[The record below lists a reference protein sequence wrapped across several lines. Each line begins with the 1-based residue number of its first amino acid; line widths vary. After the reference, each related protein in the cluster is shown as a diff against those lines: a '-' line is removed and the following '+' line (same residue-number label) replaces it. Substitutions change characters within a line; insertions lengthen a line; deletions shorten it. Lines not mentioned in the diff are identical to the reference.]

1 MPTVRDAVLRV
12 LRSNG
17 VGRLFANPGSTEVAL
32 LAHLPD
38 DLELVLGLHEAVVV
52 GMATGEALGS
62 GRPAVALLHTTAGLG
77 NAVGALATARENR
90 APLVVLVGQQDR
102 RHLASTP
109 FLAGRLRGLAGD
121 YPVAV
126 LEPVRAADVP
136 ALVARAFHVAAAR
149 RGPAVVLVPMD
160 DWAADAEAA
169 AAPPAPAVLRPACGP
184 DPGAVAEAVAAIEAS
199 RCPALVTGSGAD
211 GEAAWAATAALADR
225 LGCPVWMGAHAARAG
240 FDQTSAAFAGHLP
253 AARGQLRDALAGHD
267 LVIVVGGP
275 AFTQYLYDEGSF
287 VAEGTDVLVLTDDVD
302 EAARSAARLAVVG
315 DVAATVSAVA
325 SSVARRDGSPSLA
338 PRAAPAA
345 PGAGALEQSDVL
357 AALGRRLPA
366 DAVVVEESPSTR
378 RLVLDLLPARRP
390 GGFHTPAMGGLGFAL
405 PAAAGLRLAQP
416 DRPVVAVVGDGA
428 SLYTIQALWSAQ
440 RYGAGV
446 LYVVMANGAYAVMD
460 RLAAAAGSAP
470 AWPAF
475 PEVSI
480 STLARGLGCDAERIA
495 TRAELDDVLDRVV
508 PGLAARRR
516 PLVLDVAVPT

>member
-1 MPTVRDAVLRV
+1 MPTVRDAVVRV
-12 LRSNG
+12 LRGNG
-17 VGRLFANPGSTEVAL
+17 VDRLFANPGSTEVAL

-52 GMATGEALGS
+52 GMATGEALGT

-90 APLVVLVGQQDR
+90 APLVVIVGQQDR
-102 RHLASTP
+102 RHLACEP

-136 ALVARAFHVAAAR
+136 ALVARAFHVAAVR
-149 RGPAVVLVPMD
+149 RGPAVVVVPMD
-160 DWAADAEAA
+160 DWAADADDA
-169 AAPPAPAVLRPACGP
+169 AAPPAPVVLRPALGP
-184 DPGAVAEAVAAIEAS
+184 DPAAVAEAAAAIAS
-199 RCPALVTGSGAD
+199 ARSPVLVTGTGAD
-211 GEAAWAATAALADR
+211 GEAAWAATSDLAER

-253 AARGQLRDALAGHD
+253 AARSGLREALSGHD
-267 LVIVVGGP
+267 LVVVVGGP
-275 AFTQYLYDEGSF
+275 AFTQYLYDDGPF
-287 VAEGTDVLVLTDDVD
+287 VGEGTDVLVLTDDVD
-302 EAARSAARLAVVG
+302 EAARSAAALAVLG

-325 SSVARRDGSPSLA
+325 SSVPRRSGSRAVVARP
-338 PRAAPAA
+338 APAA
-345 PGAGALEQSDVL
+345 HGGGALEQSDVL

-428 SLYTIQALWSAQ
+428 SLYTVQALWSAQ

-446 LYVVMANGAYAVMD
+446 LYVVMSNGAYAVMD
-460 RLAAAAGSAP
+460 RLAAAVGSPP

-480 STLARGLGCDAERIA
+480 SALARGFGCDAERIA
-495 TRAELDDVLDRVV
+495 TQTELDDVLDRVV
-508 PGLAARRR
+508 PGLAERRR
-516 PLVLDVAVPT
+516 PLVLDIAVPT